1 MGRHAEHGED
11 ASSSRGKRRS
21 KDTPEPGN
29 PDGAIGRRL
38 RPEESAIVETRT
50 GFLGSGWSSAET
62 ELSDSVRPEE
72 RRRSGGRKM
81 MLLAVAA
88 MIVVL
93 GGTVVGVQVMT
104 SPAGSSTD
112 CPPGGCVLAAS
123 NQPVPQAETGE
134 PAGDPAFGE
143 EPDREPGKQGEPEA
157 TPTPEATR
165 RSGAVVSAPSPTRAP
180 KATRAPRS
188 AAAEPLS
195 TGARSP
201 ADGPELADEP
211 ESADRPEESPE
222 PSSSPVSG
230 PLEADETDAPAQP
243 PVDTAPAPAQ
253 TSEAPAPN
261 GPATIR
267 VGAGVVREKSREY
280 TVRLVVTAGQ
290 RVNGLRLS
298 LPVSG
303 RVSSVSGA
311 AGKQIGDTLVIESG
325 KDLEPG
331 EDLIVNFTARGR
343 AEIPQ
348 TCESGQGE
356 CSVS

>member
-21 KDTPEPGN
+21 KATPEPGN

-38 RPEESAIVETRT
+38 RPEESAVVETPT

-62 ELSDSVRPEE
+62 ALSDPVRPEE
-72 RRRSGGRKM
+72 ERRSGGRKM

-134 PAGDPAFGE
+134 PAGDPTSGE
-143 EPDREPGKQGEPEA
+143 EPDQEPGKQGEQGRSEA
-157 TPTPEATR
+157 APTPEATR
-165 RSGAVVSAPSPTRAP
+165 RSGAVSAPSPTRAP

-188 AAAEPLS
+188 AVAEPLS
-195 TGARSP
+195 TGAHSP
-201 ADGPELADEP
+201 ADGPRLADEP
-211 ESADRPEESPE
+211 EPADRPEESPE
-222 PSSSPVSG
+222 PSSSPASG

-267 VGAGVVREKSREY
+267 VGVDLVRRSRGI
-280 TVRLVVTAGQ
+280 T
-290 RVNGLRLS
+290 
-298 LPVSG
+298 PSG
-303 RVSSVSGA
+303 SWSPR
-311 AGKQIGDTLVIESG
+311 
-325 KDLEPG
+325 
-331 EDLIVNFTARGR
+331 ARGST
-343 AEIPQ
+343 A
-348 TCESGQGE
+348 
-356 CSVS
+356 

>member
-11 ASSSRGKRRS
+11 ASPSRGKRRS
-21 KDTPEPGN
+21 KATPEPGN

-38 RPEESAIVETRT
+38 RPEESAVVETRT

-62 ELSDSVRPEE
+62 ALSDPVRPEE
-72 RRRSGGRKM
+72 ERRSGGRKM

-123 NQPVPQAETGE
+123 NQPVPQAETDE
-134 PAGDPAFGE
+134 PAGDPTFGE
-143 EPDREPGKQGEPEA
+143 EPDQEPGKQGAQGESEA

-165 RSGAVVSAPSPTRAP
+165 RSGAVVSSAPSPTHAP

-195 TGARSP
+195 TGAHSP
-201 ADGPELADEP
+201 ADGPKLADEP
-211 ESADRPEESPE
+211 EPAAGPEESPE
-222 PSSSPVSG
+222 PSSSPASG
-230 PLEADETDAPAQP
+230 PLSADETDA

-261 GPATIR
+261 GPAAIR
-267 VGAGVVREKSREY
+267 VGVDLVREKSRDY

-298 LPVSG
+298 LPVNG

-331 EDLIVNFTARGR
+331 EDLVVNFTARGR

-348 TCESGQGE
+348 TCESSQGE

>member
-11 ASSSRGKRRS
+11 ASPSRGKRRS
-21 KDTPEPGN
+21 KATPEPGN

-38 RPEESAIVETRT
+38 RPEESAVTETRT

-62 ELSDSVRPEE
+62 ELSDPVRPEE
-72 RRRSGGRKM
+72 ERRSGGRKM

-88 MIVVL
+88 MVVVL
-93 GGTVVGVQVMT
+93 GGTVVGFQVMT

-134 PAGDPAFGE
+134 PAGDPTFGE
-143 EPDREPGKQGEPEA
+143 EPDQEPGKQGRSEA

-165 RSGAVVSAPSPTRAP
+165 RSGAVVPAPSPTRAP

-201 ADGPELADEP
+201 ADGPRLADEP
-211 ESADRPEESPE
+211 GPPATPEESPE
-222 PSSSPVSG
+222 PSSSPVPG
-230 PLEADETDAPAQP
+230 PLDADETNAPAQP
-243 PVDTAPAPAQ
+243 PVDTAPAPDQ

-267 VGAGVVREKSREY
+267 VGADLVREKSREY

-311 AGKQIGDTLVIESG
+311 AGRQIGDTLVIESG

>member
-1 MGRHAEHGED
+1 
-11 ASSSRGKRRS
+11 
-21 KDTPEPGN
+21 
-29 PDGAIGRRL
+29 
-38 RPEESAIVETRT
+38 
-50 GFLGSGWSSAET
+50 
-62 ELSDSVRPEE
+62 
-72 RRRSGGRKM
+72 M

-88 MIVVL
+88 MVVVL

-112 CPPGGCVLAAS
+112 CPPGGCVLAES

-134 PAGDPAFGE
+134 PAGDPPSGE
-143 EPDREPGKQGEPEA
+143 EPDQEPEKQGEQAEPGDSGA

-201 ADGPELADEP
+201 ADGPKLADDPEP
-211 ESADRPEESPE
+211 ADRPEEGPE
-222 PSSSPVSG
+222 PSSSPAV
-230 PLEADETDAPAQP
+230 PLEADETGAPAQS
-243 PVDTAPAPAQ
+243 PVDTAPTPAQ

-267 VGAGVVREKSREY
+267 VGVDLVREKSRDY

-303 RVSSVSGA
+303 RVSSVNGA
-311 AGKQIGDTLVIESG
+311 AGKQVGDTLVIESG

-343 AEIPQ
+343 AEVPQ
-348 TCESGQGE
+348 TCESSQGE